1 MGYRQSVSPGPWG
14 PWLTL
19 LPPHPAQLWGSTQD
33 VLWVTG
39 WGQHHGGG
47 DSVPG
52 LVAVHCAVPTA
63 EGGVTVS
70 ALLEADVGSKR
81 WVYLVC
87 LFQAGAELLNIY
99 RCICASL
106 LLH

>member
-1 MGYRQSVSPGPWG
+1 MGYRQNVSPGPWG
-14 PWLTL
+14 PWLSL

-52 LVAVHCAVPTA
+52 LVAVYCAVPTA
-63 EGGVTVS
+63 EGGVTC
-70 ALLEADVGSKR
+70 
-81 WVYLVC
+81 VC
-87 LFQAGAELLNIY
+87 AAGN
-99 RCICASL
+99 RG
-106 LLH
+106 